1 MITAIKSITG
11 VAEVA
16 CVEDFFRLRTVK
28 WKNGAVW
35 MIDQTKVPE
44 KLTYV
49 KCSTPGEVAEAI
61 RNMIVRGAP
70 AIGVAAAMGLAL
82 AAHKS
87 KAKTKES
94 LLKELES
101 AARRLG
107 GTRPTA
113 VNLTWGLSRTLETA
127 RGSSGDVKSVKKA
140 VIDEAVK
147 MAEEDVQ
154 ANLRIGQH
162 GASLISDGDTVLT
175 HCNAGALA
183 TVGYGTALALIRT
196 AVREGRHVKVLA
208 DETRP
213 RLQGARLTAFEL
225 SRDRIPVRVIT
236 DGMAGYVMAK
246 GLVQKII
253 VGADRITRNGVF
265 NKIGTYTLAITARY
279 HKIPFYVA
287 APISTFD
294 PVNLG
299 DAVKIEERS
308 PREVTHISGVRVVP
322 KNVEVMNPAFD
333 FTPLSLV
340 DAIITD
346 RGVLDKPDRD
356 SVLRFIK
363 ASAV

>member
-1 MITAIKSITG
+1 
-11 VAEVA
+11 
-16 CVEDFFRLRTVK
+16 VEDFFELRTVK

-44 KLTYV
+44 RLTYM
-49 KCSTPGEVAEAI
+49 KCRTPREVAEAI
-61 RNMIVRGAP
+61 RNMVVRGAP

-82 AAHKS
+82 AAHRS
-87 KAKTKES
+87 RAKTKER

-101 AARRLG
+101 AAEKLAV
-107 GTRPTA
+107 TRPTA
-113 VNLTWGLSRTLETA
+113 VNLMWGLSKILETA
-127 RGSSGDVKSVKKA
+127 RGLSGDIKTVKKA
-140 VIDEAVK
+140 LIDKAIE
-147 MAEEDVQ
+147 MTDDDVQ
-154 ANLRIGQH
+154 ANLRIGEY
-162 GASLISDGDTVLT
+162 GASLIADGDTVLT

-183 TVGYGTALALIRT
+183 TVGYGTALAPIRT
-196 AVREGRHVKVLA
+196 AIRQGKHVKVLA

-225 SRDRIPVRVIT
+225 SRDRIPVMVIT

-253 VGADRITRNGVF
+253 VGADRIVGDGVF
-265 NKIGTYTLAITARY
+265 NKIGTYTLAIAARY
-279 HKIPFYVA
+279 HRIPFYVA
-287 APISTFD
+287 APMSTFD
-294 PVNLG
+294 PVNSS

-308 PREVTHISGVRVVP
+308 SREVTHISDVRVVP

-346 RGVLDKPDRD
+346 KGVLNQPNRD
-356 SVLRFIK
+356 SVLRFAK
-363 ASAV
+363 TGVM

>member
-11 VAEVA
+11 VVEVA

-61 RNMIVRGAP
+61 RDMIVRGAP

-101 AARRLG
+101 AAGRLG

-113 VNLTWGLSRTLETA
+113 VNLIWGLSRILEAA
-127 RGSSGDVKSVKKA
+127 RGSLGDVKSVKKA

-162 GASLISDGDTVLT
+162 GTSLISDGDTVLT

-183 TVGYGTALALIRT
+183 TVGYGTALAPIRT
-196 AVREGRHVKVLA
+196 AVREGKHVKVLA

-236 DGMAGYVMAK
+236 DGMVGYVMAK
-246 GLVQKII
+246 GLVQKI
-253 VGADRITRNGVF
+253 VVF

-299 DAVKIEERS
+299 DAVKIEERN

-322 KNVEVMNPAFD
+322 KNVPVMNPAFD

-346 RGVLDKPDRD
+346 RGVLDKPDHD

-363 ASAV
+363 APAV